1 MCPWQRG
8 GVTNIFSDPENMQL
22 LEKGRAN
29 LPACSAFRAA
39 HFPSKRL
46 FRRVR
51 ITGGFFFIPRNE
63 ELILSKFRARNLSYK
78 IPAKTDI
85 LSNFLT
91 GHGATFSSDVQ
102 AKWPSGNGEPFVRS
116 LP

>member
-1 MCPWQRG
+1 
-8 GVTNIFSDPENMQL
+8 MQI
-22 LEKGRAN
+22 G
-29 LPACSAFRAA
+29 LPAVLSEL
-39 HFPSKRL
+39 HIFPVNGYFGEL
-46 FRRVR
+46 GLLGF
-51 ITGGFFFIPRNE
+51 FFFIPRNE

-102 AKWPSGNGEPFVRS
+102 AKWPSGNREPFVRS
-116 LP
+116 PP